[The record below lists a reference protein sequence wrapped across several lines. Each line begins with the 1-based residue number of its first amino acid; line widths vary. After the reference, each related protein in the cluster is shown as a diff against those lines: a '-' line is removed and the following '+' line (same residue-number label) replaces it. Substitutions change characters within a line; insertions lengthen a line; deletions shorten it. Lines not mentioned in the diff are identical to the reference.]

1 MENSSDKQIREKLSR
16 MEFPF
21 DPQAWEQMEAM
32 LDEKKKR
39 RGFFWWWTGGV
50 AAVLLLSIGILG
62 WGVYLMDEDDKQVV
76 EITDSRPQTAAENDN
91 DENKLA
97 VLSSSTKQENT
108 NTPVTAE
115 RNKNANS
122 KKQERSIEPNSKNK
136 KQKAE
141 VNSKA
146 VISSKFKSEENN
158 HSTLL
163 ISTNPHHPRL
173 TKSSGRTRVKVFSK
187 QVANSSKHK
196 NKPQTAN
203 NLQPATRNL
212 QQLTPIQS
220 EIELLNAA
228 SAKNAT
234 AGSIFLARKEAELLK
249 SIADKTETGFDKKEE
264 DVLPKKK
271 KRIFHYSL
279 GALANVTG
287 TTLGSEPGINPFF
300 YKTPSYMIGF
310 THDFLFVNRIA
321 LTNSILFSQTSFK
334 VYNPKTI
341 SFSQTPTE
349 YASHLTE
356 LAIPIGIKVYPVVK
370 NNFRFYINAG
380 IINHIKLK
388 ETFDYSFAPDT
399 IPSALTTFADHSTFP
414 SQTNFGI
421 ETKTIDRTASGNSNS
436 TQDFSINNAKRY
448 YTSFYTSIG
457 FECITKKH
465 FVIFAE
471 PAFYMGLQKIGVQ
484 EKRKYNLGLS
494 GGFRYE
500 F

>member
-1 MENSSDKQIREKLSR
+1 
-16 MEFPF
+16 
-21 DPQAWEQMEAM
+21 
-32 LDEKKKR
+32 
-39 RGFFWWWTGGV
+39 
-50 AAVLLLSIGILG
+50 
-62 WGVYLMDEDDKQVV
+62 
-76 EITDSRPQTAAENDN
+76 
-91 DENKLA
+91 
-97 VLSSSTKQENT
+97 
-108 NTPVTAE
+108 
-115 RNKNANS
+115 
-122 KKQERSIEPNSKNK
+122 
-136 KQKAE
+136 
-141 VNSKA
+141 
-146 VISSKFKSEENN
+146 
-158 HSTLL
+158 
-163 ISTNPHHPRL
+163 
-173 TKSSGRTRVKVFSK
+173 
-187 QVANSSKHK
+187 
-196 NKPQTAN
+196 
-203 NLQPATRNL
+203 
-212 QQLTPIQS
+212 
-220 EIELLNAA
+220 
-228 SAKNAT
+228 
-234 AGSIFLARKEAELLK
+234 
-249 SIADKTETGFDKKEE
+249 
-264 DVLPKKK
+264 
-271 KRIFHYSL
+271 
-279 GALANVTG
+279 
-287 TTLGSEPGINPFF
+287 
-300 YKTPSYMIGF
+300 MIGF